1 MCANLPRGP
10 PSDPWNGLREG
21 LTRES
26 LRTEYPHLRFH
37 GPRDNLAWG
46 GRNPFGVPFLIVTHG
61 PEDKHEDAGFTF
73 VNALDDANAQ
83 AREAAGGRDV
93 FILGGADVIR

>member
-1 MCANLPRGP
+1 M
-10 PSDPWNGLREG
+10 
-21 LTRES
+21 
-26 LRTEYPHLRFH
+26 
-37 GPRDNLAWG
+37 
-46 GRNPFGVPFLIVTHG
+46 PFLIVTHG